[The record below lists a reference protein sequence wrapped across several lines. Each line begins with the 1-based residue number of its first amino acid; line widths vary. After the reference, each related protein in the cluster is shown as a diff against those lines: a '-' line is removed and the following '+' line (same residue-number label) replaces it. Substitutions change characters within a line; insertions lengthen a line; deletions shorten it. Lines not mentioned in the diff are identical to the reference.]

1 MDPCPSKPQV
11 LRLEGQSLS
20 KGTPGPGFNI
30 CLVLILKSPRA
41 DSSQQLTGEA
51 LWPVVV
57 AGVGWGAVKQN

>member
-11 LRLEGQSLS
+11 LRQESQSLS
-20 KGTPGPGFNI
+20 KGTPGSGFNT

-51 LWPVVV
+51 LWPV
-57 AGVGWGAVKQN
+57 AGGGGC